1 MNGSEALYSLS
12 TLRIVFDVLL
22 VATLIYRGLLVIKG
36 TRAAP
41 MLTGLTLIVLLYF
54 LAKPLGLVTLA
65 WILENFLSSLILIV
79 VVIFQDEI
87 RRGLTKVGL
96 QPLYRKEDGR
106 VVEGTI
112 EDLVLVCSRLSELK
126 LGALIVM
133 KREIGLDELVEDAA
147 VLDAR
152 FNRKL
157 LLSIFLKDSPLHD
170 GAVLI
175 EGSFIKAAGCLL
187 PLSSNPDLDP
197 NLGTRHRAALG
208 LSERSDAV
216 IIVVSEEN
224 GSISLVREGK
234 INRNLDPSVLR
245 DSLLRVLSVH
255 ESVEEK
261 V

>member
-1 MNGSEALYSLS
+1 
-12 TLRIVFDVLL
+12 
-22 VATLIYRGLLVIKG
+22 
-36 TRAAP
+36 